1 MKMQGKMPP
10 EHLQVAVWIGLT
22 PQSAHLSTVRDCD
35 HVKFDTTLST
45 WVPHTVNTSGKK
57 SIFTE
62 NLEFLGFLGFEVVCI
77 FSSNLQVVAK

>member
-1 MKMQGKMPP
+1 MKIQQNHENTAFLGKKPAKTMKMQGKMPP

-45 WVPHTVNTSGKK
+45 WVPHTVSTSGK
-57 SIFTE
+57 
-62 NLEFLGFLGFEVVCI
+62 LGFY
-77 FSSNLQVVAK
+77 